1 MLYTKPLTC
10 FRLDLSGEAWA
21 AIVNKQPLN
30 SALLFKVSFW
40 MELGLLMGGSKWVVF
55 KSKYVTQVALLLRD
69 EDDLVKDRFIHNLK
83 LPENFMYV

>member
-1 MLYTKPLTC
+1 MGSNCEQAASELCSPVQGEL
-10 FRLDLSGEAWA
+10 LDGIGITYGWFE
-21 AIVNKQPLN
+21 V
-30 SALLFKVSFW
+30 
-40 MELGLLMGGSKWVVF
+40 GGF